1 MIFVFGL
8 NLFPAAGWGRP
19 INLVLPSLCLSAP
32 FAAYISRLTRTG
44 MLEVLGQDYIRT
56 AYAKGLM
63 PATVVLK
70 HAFRGAILPVV
81 SFLGPATAGILTG
94 SLVLERIFFIP
105 GLGSHFIEAVQQKDH
120 PVSLAVVMIYT
131 FLLFSM
137 NTLVDLSYGLIDP
150 RVKLDKSLDSLDKN
164 DPYAAALPPIEK
176 YQAMYNEAK
185 SIRGISLWQDAWRR
199 LRRDWV
205 SMTALSFLVLLAL
218 AATFTPLFPL
228 QSPREQDLANRF
240 ALPPQFSSTTI
251 RANEDGEKVTV
262 PVSLH
267 LSHLEGEEFERRV
280 GELWTDPTGFDM
292 LLLNTRL
299 VIFGD
304 YCLPSYS
311 GGWIDD
317 FMMRIVD
324 IMYSVPFIFLV
335 LFLITILSE
344 DEMKQWLESYGISRI
359 VILYIVIGA
368 VYWLTMA
375 RVVRGQIISLKNEQ
389 FVDAARTVGASGL
402 RIVFLHLVPNVMSIV
417 IVYLTLT
424 IPAVMLFEA
433 LLSFLGLGVEAP
445 AVSWGVL
452 AEEGLRVITPVK
464 IYWWL
469 VVFPALAL

>member
-1 MIFVFGL
+1 
-8 NLFPAAGWGRP
+8 
-19 INLVLPSLCLSAP
+19 
-32 FAAYISRLTRTG
+32 
-44 MLEVLGQDYIRT
+44 
-56 AYAKGLM
+56 
-63 PATVVLK
+63 
-70 HAFRGAILPVV
+70 
-81 SFLGPATAGILTG
+81 
-94 SLVLERIFFIP
+94 
-105 GLGSHFIEAVQQKDH
+105 
-120 PVSLAVVMIYT
+120 
-131 FLLFSM
+131 
-137 NTLVDLSYGLIDP
+137 
-150 RVKLDKSLDSLDKN
+150 
-164 DPYAAALPPIEK
+164 
-176 YQAMYNEAK
+176 MYYEAK

-218 AATFTPLFPL
+218 AAIFTPLIPL
-228 QSPREQDLANRF
+228 QSPIHQDLANRF
-240 ALPPQFSSTTI
+240 ALPPEFHSTTT
-251 RANEDGEKVTV
+251 EVDETTGDKTTV
-262 PVSLH
+262 PVTLG
-267 LSHLEGEEFERRV
+267 LAGITGEEFDRKV
-280 GELWTDPTGFDM
+280 DQLWAEPTSFDL

-299 VIFGD
+299 VVFGD
-304 YCLPSYS
+304 WCLPSLCGTDLLGRDLLSRLFYGARIS
-311 GGWIDD
+311 LIVGLVATLVSLIIGVSYGAIAGYAGGWVDD

-344 DEMKQWLESYGISRI
+344 DDVKTWLEARGISRI

-389 FVDAARTVGASGL
+389 FVDAARTIGASGL

-433 LLSFLGLGVEAP
+433 FLSFLGLGVEAP

-452 AEEGLRVITPVK
+452 AEEGQRVITPVK

-469 VVFPALAL
+469 VVFPALALASTLYSLNFLGDGLRDALDPRMKNR

>member
-1 MIFVFGL
+1 M
-8 NLFPAAGWGRP
+8 
-19 INLVLPSLCLSAP
+19 
-32 FAAYISRLTRTG
+32 
-44 MLEVLGQDYIRT
+44 
-56 AYAKGLM
+56 
-63 PATVVLK
+63 
-70 HAFRGAILPVV
+70 
-81 SFLGPATAGILTG
+81 
-94 SLVLERIFFIP
+94 
-105 GLGSHFIEAVQQKDH
+105 
-120 PVSLAVVMIYT
+120 
-131 FLLFSM
+131 
-137 NTLVDLSYGLIDP
+137 
-150 RVKLDKSLDSLDKN
+150 DSLDKN
-164 DPYAAALPPIEK
+164 DPYAAALPPIDK
-176 YQAMYNEAK
+176 YREMYYEAK

-218 AATFTPLFPL
+218 AAIFTPLIPL
-228 QSPREQDLANRF
+228 QSPIHQDLANRF
-240 ALPPQFSSTTI
+240 ALPPEFHSTTT
-251 RANEDGEKVTV
+251 EVDETTGDKTTV
-262 PVSLH
+262 PVTLG
-267 LSHLEGEEFERRV
+267 LAGITGEEFDRKV
-280 GELWTDPTGFDM
+280 DQLWAEPTSFDL

-299 VIFGD
+299 VVFGD
-304 YCLPSYS
+304 WCLPSLCGTDLLGRDLLSRLFYGARIS
-311 GGWIDD
+311 LIVGLVATLVSLIIGVSYGAIAGYAGGWVDD

-344 DEMKQWLESYGISRI
+344 DDVKTWLEARGISRI

-389 FVDAARTVGASGL
+389 FVDAARTIGASGL

-433 LLSFLGLGVEAP
+433 FLSFLGLGVEAP

-452 AEEGLRVITPVK
+452 AEEGQRVITPVK

-469 VVFPALAL
+469 VVFPALALASTLYSLNFLGDGLRDALDPRMKNR

>member
-1 MIFVFGL
+1 M
-8 NLFPAAGWGRP
+8 
-19 INLVLPSLCLSAP
+19 
-32 FAAYISRLTRTG
+32 
-44 MLEVLGQDYIRT
+44 
-56 AYAKGLM
+56 
-63 PATVVLK
+63 
-70 HAFRGAILPVV
+70 
-81 SFLGPATAGILTG
+81 
-94 SLVLERIFFIP
+94 
-105 GLGSHFIEAVQQKDH
+105 
-120 PVSLAVVMIYT
+120 
-131 FLLFSM
+131 
-137 NTLVDLSYGLIDP
+137 
-150 RVKLDKSLDSLDKN
+150 DSLDKN

-205 SMTALSFLVLLAL
+205 SMTALSFLVLLGL

-304 YCLPSYS
+304 YCLPSLCGTDLLGRDLLSRLFYGARVSLIVGLVATLVSLIIGVSYGAIAGYS

-433 LLSFLGLGVEAP
+433 FLSFLGLGVEAP

-469 VVFPALAL
+469 VVFPALALASTLYSLNFLGDGLRDALDPRMKNR

>member
-1 MIFVFGL
+1 M
-8 NLFPAAGWGRP
+8 
-19 INLVLPSLCLSAP
+19 
-32 FAAYISRLTRTG
+32 
-44 MLEVLGQDYIRT
+44 
-56 AYAKGLM
+56 
-63 PATVVLK
+63 
-70 HAFRGAILPVV
+70 
-81 SFLGPATAGILTG
+81 
-94 SLVLERIFFIP
+94 
-105 GLGSHFIEAVQQKDH
+105 
-120 PVSLAVVMIYT
+120 
-131 FLLFSM
+131 
-137 NTLVDLSYGLIDP
+137 
-150 RVKLDKSLDSLDKN
+150 DSLDKN
-164 DPYAAALPPIEK
+164 DPYAAALPPIDK
-176 YQAMYNEAK
+176 YREMYYEAK

-218 AATFTPLFPL
+218 AAIFTPLIPL
-228 QSPREQDLANRF
+228 QSPIHQDLANRF
-240 ALPPQFSSTTI
+240 ALPPEFHSTTS
-251 RANEDGEKVTV
+251 EVDETTGDKTTV
-262 PVSLH
+262 PVTLG
-267 LSHLEGEEFERRV
+267 LAGVTGEEFDRKV
-280 GELWTDPTGFDM
+280 DQLWAEPTSFDL

-299 VIFGD
+299 VVFGD
-304 YCLPSYS
+304 WCLPSLCGTDLLGRDLLSRLFYGARIS
-311 GGWIDD
+311 LIVGLVATLVSLIIGVSYGAIAGYAGGWVDD

-344 DEMKQWLESYGISRI
+344 DDVKTWLEARGISRI

-389 FVDAARTVGASGL
+389 FVDAARTIGASGL

-433 LLSFLGLGVEAP
+433 FLSFLGLGVEAP

-452 AEEGLRVITPVK
+452 AEEGQRVITPVK

-469 VVFPALAL
+469 VVFPALALASTLYSLNFLGDGLRDALDPRMKNR